1 MNLNNLQETFIAFRE
16 QCIWLQTCFDTYTA
30 LYESGEDTENLMLAT
45 APHFFHDLNLI
56 LIEYCFLQICK
67 LTDPARS
74 LKRDNLTVK
83 HISEL
88 LEKEKKLTRKISQA
102 SDGIA
107 SYRDL
112 IVDSRNKIISH
123 ADKDVMLKDGT
134 LGEHQRDDVTQ
145 FFKCLYSY
153 VDEVGNA
160 LGVGPLDFRSTY
172 GSGDVFDLIRYLKA
186 GLTSGGRRSAQ

>member
-1 MNLNNLQETFIAFRE
+1 MNTNSLQETFLAFRE

-30 LYESGEDTENLMLAT
+30 LYESGEDTENLMMAT
-45 APHFFHDLNLI
+45 APHFFHDLNLL
-56 LIEYCFLQICK
+56 LIEYCLLQICR

-74 LKRDNLTVK
+74 FGRDNLTVH
-83 HISEL
+83 HINEM
-88 LEKEKKLTRKISQA
+88 LENEKMLTDEIAKS

-107 SYRDL
+107 SYRDI

-123 ADKDVMLKDGT
+123 ADKSALLNGGT
-134 LGEHQRDDVTQ
+134 LGEHQQEDVIQ
-145 FFKCLYSY
+145 FFKCLYRY

-160 LGVGPLDFRSTY
+160 VGVGPLDFRSTY

-186 GLTSGGRRSAQ
+186 GLTNGGRRSAQ

>member
-1 MNLNNLQETFIAFRE
+1 MA
-16 QCIWLQTCFDTYTA
+16 
-30 LYESGEDTENLMLAT
+30 AT
-45 APHFFHDLNLI
+45 APHFFHDLNFI

-74 LKRDNLTVK
+74 FGRENLTVK
-83 HISEL
+83 HINEL
-88 LEKEKKLTRKISQA
+88 LEKEMKLTREISQA

-123 ADKDVMLKDGT
+123 ADKDSILKDGT
-134 LGEHQRDDVTQ
+134 LGEHQREDVIQ

-160 LGVGPLDFRSTY
+160 VYHNLPTVKNMYTETFNLKFPDIKDVYIYVLKRHDLVHRNGKTKEGKVVEIDQSTIQN
-172 GSGDVFDLIRYLKA
+172 LTLKVNEFVEKIIA
-186 GLTSGGRRSAQ
+186 ELKI